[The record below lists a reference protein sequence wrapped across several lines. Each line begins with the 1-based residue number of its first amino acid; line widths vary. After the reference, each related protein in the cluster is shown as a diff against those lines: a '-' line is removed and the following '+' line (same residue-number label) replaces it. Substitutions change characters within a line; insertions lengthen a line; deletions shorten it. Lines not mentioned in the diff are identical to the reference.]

1 MEEKKDIKAVTVED
15 VKAELEKTLKRMAD
29 AREGKLK
36 DGERFRR
43 TPYDS
48 LSEKGLLTPDAL
60 VREYDIIA
68 DKKSVLSA
76 NERDFVWDICTDAML
91 SACAALTGKHDKAG
105 EPAEIEPIDSSDL

>member
-15 VKAELEKTLKRMAD
+15 VKAELEKTLKWMAD

-43 TPYDS
+43 THYDS
-48 LSEKGLLTPDAL
+48 LNEKGLLTPDAL

-68 DKKSVLSA
+68 DNKSVLSA
-76 NERDFVWDICTDAML
+76 NERDFVWRICTK
-91 SACAALTGKHDKAG
+91 ALIVAFQDGETG
-105 EPAEIEPIDSSDL
+105 EPVEIEPLDQDDL